1 MNPKQSLRLFGFLL
15 TFATALA
22 TDLMPRQDSQI
33 RKPRP
38 IIAQY
43 HQKGVTD
50 CATFV
55 LSTDRKTLYV
65 GARDTVVAL
74 DTARAKINNQKGMVR
89 WAPTREIKDVCK
101 LKGKQEMDCLNFIRV
116 LVQLNDTHLYI
127 CGTYAFKPTC
137 AYIDLQT
144 FAVVTDADGNLRLQD
159 GKGVTPYTNKYK
171 NTAILID
178 GELYAATKNDFQG
191 IDPIITRTLGSKT
204 ILKTEQWMESDATFV
219 ASINIPTAPDDQK
232 IYFFF
237 SETAKEFN
245 YLEKVVVSRVARVCK
260 NDAGG
265 EKLLQKKWTTFV
277 KATLSCTPEGQLPYS
292 VIQHVFALPH
302 HGGDTVLYAVFTPQ
316 WKMGDLWSSAVC
328 AFSLAAINKVFDDGQ
343 FKEQSSFSQWM
354 PYEGEV
360 PDPRPG
366 SCSITPTSHNTHSF
380 MRQHYVMNEKIQP
393 IGNRPLLVQPN
404 VKYTQITVHEVHN
417 SLGRTYYV
425 MFLGTDQ
432 GIIHKAVIVGN
443 EAYIVE
449 EILLL
454 VRPDAI
460 RSLLLFPEEGILH
473 VGHGKGVLQISV
485 ANCGIHKSCTDC
497 IAARDPYCAWNG
509 RRCKEIQIS
518 NTNRD
523 NLKQDIEGGRPEIG
537 CSRSSSSS
545 RRSRASPSS
554 ITVVV
559 VMTLVFFSF
568 PDNLKMEGPGC
579 RSLSKANKA
588 SGQEKLLLRDSQS
601 LPQGSLCQEAA
612 NSSKICCVKGGGGS
626 FQNILAKNNCL
637 DFDLAYGED
646 SRGVVAVEGI

>member
-1 MNPKQSLRLFGFLL
+1 
-15 TFATALA
+15 
-22 TDLMPRQDSQI
+22 
-33 RKPRP
+33 
-38 IIAQY
+38 
-43 HQKGVTD
+43 D

-74 DTARAKINNQKGMVR
+74 DTDRAKINNQKGMVSKKR
-89 WAPTREIKDVCK
+89 QFRIRSME
-101 LKGKQEMDCLNFIRV
+101 CLNFIHV
-116 LVQLNDTHLYI
+116 VVQLNDTHLYI

-137 AYIDLQT
+137 DLQT
-144 FAVVTDADGNLRLQD
+144 FAVVTDADGNHRLLD

-171 NTAILID
+171 NTAILVD

-219 ASINIPTAPDDQK
+219 ASINIPIAPDDQK

-245 YLEKVVVSRVARVCK
+245 YLEKVVVSRVARICK

-316 WKMGDLWSSAVC
+316 WKVGDLWSSAVC
-328 AFSLAAINKVFDDGQ
+328 AFSLAAINKVFDDGK
-343 FKEQSSFSQWM
+343 FKEESSFSQWM
-354 PYEGEV
+354 TYEGEV

-380 MRQHYVMNEKIQP
+380 MRQHYVMDEKIQP
-393 IGNRPLLVQPN
+393 IDNRPLLVQPN
-404 VKYTQITVHEVHN
+404 VKYTQITVHELHN

-432 GIIHKAVIVGN
+432 GIIHKAVVVGN

-449 EILLL
+449 EILLF
-454 VRPDAI
+454 VRPEAI
-460 RSLLLFPEEGILH
+460 RSLLLSPEEGILH
-473 VGHGKGVLQISV
+473 VGHGKGVLQITM

-509 RRCKEIQIS
+509 PRWFLLS
-518 NTNRD
+518 WVLPFLRD
-523 NLKQDIEGGRPEIG
+523 GLKQDIEGGRPEIG

-554 ITVVV
+554 VTVVV

-601 LPQGSLCQEAA
+601 LPQGNLCQEAA
-612 NSSKICCVKGGGGS
+612 NCSKICCVKGGGGS